1 MYGNSKE
8 EDMTS
13 EEDSKIDAIAAVV
26 IVVSV
31 AAMMVVWVASQ

>member
-1 MYGNSKE
+1 MYGNSK

-26 IVVSV
+26 IVISV